1 MSDFIS
7 IATIVLAAIIH
18 ASLQLGLGCLLLL
31 YHESLGKHIKA
42 KTHNLVSSFI
52 AGVGTI
58 IFLFLGTACFIID
71 ALFNGALSVPLLAAL
86 IGILAALAIIMWLFY
101 YRNGYSTELWLPKS
115 VARFIDRR
123 AKATSSNT
131 EAFSLGILSCF
142 AEMPFVAILIFVAG
156 NSILQL
162 SPIYQA
168 LMIAIY
174 TIIAI
179 SPLVALRFVIRSGRT
194 LADIQ
199 RWRLRN
205 KIFLRIISGC
215 GFLSLGIFIFA
226 FQILGGG
233 II

>member
-142 AEMPFVAILIFVAG
+142 AEMPFE
-156 NSILQL
+156 L

-205 KIFLRIISGC
+205 KTFLRIISGC

-233 II
+233 IV